1 MTETI
6 TIRTAE
12 DLEQVKRQF
21 KDKLGQYKFRV
32 LVCSGGGCISA
43 GCHAV
48 KDALLKALKDNGLED
63 QVLVTE
69 TGCIGT
75 CNLGPVMAVMPEE
88 VFYTKLT
95 PADIPAIV
103 KSHLVG
109 GTIKEDNTYYDVVS
123 KKRVAHL
130 KDIEYFKHQIKIAL
144 RNCGSIDFAS
154 IEEYIANDGYAAAA
168 KVLKSM
174 SREQVIDEIT
184 QSGLRGRGGAG
195 FPTGVKWK
203 AGYSAD
209 SDVKY
214 IVCNADEGDPG
225 AFMDRSII
233 EGDPHA
239 IIEGI
244 LIGAYAIGAQKGFAY
259 IRAEYP
265 LAIERF
271 NAALDQARA
280 AGLLGKNILSSGFDF
295 DIEVRIGAGAF
306 VCGEET
312 ALMASI
318 EGNRGEPK
326 QKPPFPFQKGLFQKP
341 TIINNVETLANI
353 APIILNGSAW
363 YAGFGTEKS
372 KGTKVFALA
381 GDINNTGLVEV
392 PIGMKLSD
400 IVYKIGGGLP
410 GGKAFKAAQIGG
422 PSGGCIT
429 TENIDTPVDYE
440 SLTKLGAIMGSGGL
454 IIMDEEKCMVDVAKF
469 FMDFV
474 QDESCGKC
482 TPCRLGTKR
491 MLAILEKITAG
502 DGALEDIEELETLA
516 GDVTASALC
525 GLGQTAPNPILSTLR
540 NFRNEYE
547 AHIVDKRCATGK
559 CKALTS
565 YRVDPDACK
574 KCGLCAKNCPVSAIT
589 GSKEAPYVIDEAKC
603 IKCGVCFV
611 KCAFKAI
618 SK

>member
-1 MTETI
+1 MVKTAADLDSIRENFLEET
-6 TIRTAE
+6 R
-12 DLEQVKRQF
+12 RY
-21 KDKLGQYKFRV
+21 QYRV
-32 LVCSGGGCISA
+32 LVCSGGGCVSA

-48 KDALLKALKDNGLED
+48 KNALLQAIEDNHLED
-63 QVLVTE
+63 KVLVSE

-75 CNLGPVMAVMPEE
+75 CNLGPVMVVMPEE

-103 KSHLVG
+103 ESHFAG
-109 GTIKEDNTYYDVVS
+109 GAVKEDNTYYDTAL
-123 KKRVAHL
+123 KKRVTHL
-130 KDIEYFKHQIKIAL
+130 KDIEYFKNQIKIAL
-144 RNCGSIDFAS
+144 RNCGNIDYGS
-154 IEEYIANDGYAAAA
+154 IEEYIASDGYKAAA
-168 KVLKSM
+168 KALNSM
-174 SREQVIDEIT
+174 TPAQVVDEVT
-184 QSGLRGRGGAG
+184 KSGLRGRGGAG
-195 FPTGVKWK
+195 FPTGVKWN
-203 AGYSAD
+203 AGLQAV
-209 SDVKY
+209 SDEKY

-225 AFMDRSII
+225 AFMDRSLI
-233 EGDPHA
+233 EGDPHTV
-239 IIEGI
+239 IEGI
-244 LIGAYAIGAQKGFAY
+244 LIGAYAIGAERGFAY

-271 NAALDQARA
+271 NAALEQARDF
-280 AGLLGKNILSSGFDF
+280 GLLGEDILGSGFDF

-318 EGNRGEPK
+318 EGERGEPK

-341 TIINNVETLANI
+341 TIINNVETFANI
-353 APIILNGSAW
+353 APIILKGSGW
-363 YAGFGTEKS
+363 YASFGTEKS

-410 GGKAFKAAQIGG
+410 GGKEFKAAQIGG

-429 TENIDTPVDYE
+429 KENLDTPVDYD
-440 SLTKLGAIMGSGGL
+440 SLMKLGAIMGSGGL
-454 IIMDEEKCMVDVAKF
+454 IVMDEDKCMVDVAKF
-469 FMDFV
+469 FMEFV

-491 MLAILEKITAG
+491 MLAILQKIT
-502 DGALEDIEELETLA
+502 DGEGTMEDIDELETLA
-516 GDVTASALC
+516 RDVTSSALC

-547 AHIVDKRCATGK
+547 MHIADKRCPTGK
-559 CKALTS
+559 CKALACYTI
-565 YRVDPDACK
+565 DKAACK
-574 KCGLCAKNCPVSAIT
+574 KCGLCAKNCPVSAISGDKDT
-589 GSKEAPYVIDEAKC
+589 PYSIDESKC
-603 IKCGVCFV
+603 IKCGACFG
-611 KCAFKAI
+611 KCPFKAI
-618 SK
+618 SR